1 MLALRANGRDK
12 GGSGARQ
19 LTDSAR
25 DMGSEDHS
33 ERAGGSAADAIN
45 LSERFAFSARFKTL
59 FKDGMALVE
68 ESATYLDSRGRV
80 AARSLPRPAALLY
93 GAESMRLTTR
103 LMQLASWL
111 LLQRAAS
118 EGEMTR
124 EQLLDEKKKV
134 RLETLPKSTHGQG
147 WDMLP
152 TEFVELVARSIAL
165 QNRIMTL
172 DGEIYGDQKP
182 AVLDPGDN
190 PVNQQIN
197 LLSTAF
203 GATRKR

>member
-1 MLALRANGRDK
+1 MAGGDMKRPGDMQVTGGAK
-12 GGSGARQ
+12 G
-19 LTDSAR
+19 
-25 DMGSEDHS
+25 MGSEDQTKH
-33 ERAGGSAADAIN
+33 AGGKGSEAIN
-45 LSERFAFSARFKTL
+45 LSERFAFSGRFKTL

-80 AARSLPRPAALLY
+80 AARSRPRPSALLY

-134 RLETLPKSTHGQG
+134 RLETLPKSVHGQG

-165 QNRIMTL
+165 QNRIVTL
-172 DGEIYGDQKP
+172 DREIYRESRPMP
-182 AVLDPGDN
+182 ADLGEN

-197 LLSTAF
+197 LLSTAL
-203 GATRKR
+203 GAIRRR